1 MMHYLVKVK
10 NETPLIIN
18 YSSGNYYR
26 SLDYIPSSSIIG
38 ALKAKI
44 LADKKIWGGEN
55 REELK
60 MDLYVTDAYPSTAQE
75 KQLNPP
81 SLVTLY
87 KKNEIDD
94 YFIDGAKVIIET
106 YQGKKK
112 WGEEIIRLKKGPRHW
127 YMKNGNVYPIQI
139 ERISTNILKL
149 DDELKIA
156 YQETKN
162 NEKTGYLAHI
172 ESISPGNVF
181 AFEAIGSEDQLNFL
195 IDTLK
200 EGIFV
205 GSFKTKGYGFLKLL
219 NYSEING
226 DKKSKNSLY
235 ILDFYGNVSYKYFQE
250 IKSMLKRVIFESIGI
265 DKRKRLNYNEWITDY
280 TIRSGSVII
289 AESDRNLYELETE
302 SIIKSGGGKI
312 VINHPVHGL

>member
-10 NETPLIIN
+10 NETPLVIN

-38 ALKAKI
+38 ALKARR
-44 LADKKIWGGEN
+44 LAEKKIWGGEI
-55 REELK
+55 REEK
-60 MDLYVTDAYPSTAQE
+60 IDLYLTDAYPSTTQE

-87 KKNEIDD
+87 KKNETDD
-94 YFIDGAKVIIET
+94 YFVDGARVIIET

-112 WGEEIIRLKKGPRHW
+112 WGEEVIRLKKGPRNW
-127 YMKNGNVYPIQI
+127 FMKNGNAYPIQI

-172 ESISPGNVF
+172 ESISPGNIF
-181 AFEAIGSEDQLNFL
+181 AFEAIGEEEQLNFL
-195 IDTLK
+195 LDTLK

-205 GSFKTKGYGFLKLL
+205 GSFKTKGYGLLKLKD
-219 NYSEING
+219 YSEITE
-226 DKKSKNSLY
+226 KEKPKNSLY
-235 ILDFYGNVSYKYFQE
+235 ILDFYGNVSYSYFQE
-250 IKSMLKRVIFESIGI
+250 IKSMLKNVIFESIGI
-265 DKRKRLNYNEWITDY
+265 EKRKRLNYNEWVIDY
-280 TIRSGSVII
+280 TIRSGSVLI

-302 SIIKSGGGKI
+302 SIIKSDGGKI
-312 VINHPVHGL
+312 VINHPIHRL

>member
-10 NETPLIIN
+10 NETPLVIN

-26 SLDYIPSSSIIG
+26 SLDYIPSSTIIG
-38 ALKAKI
+38 ALKARK
-44 LADKKIWGGEN
+44 LTQDKIWGGEEKKEVKIN
-55 REELK
+55 LH
-60 MDLYVTDAYPSTAQE
+60 VTDAYPSISQE
-75 KQLNPP
+75 KYLNPS

-87 KKNEIDD
+87 KKNESDA
-94 YFIDGAKVIIET
+94 YFLDGVKTIIET

-127 YMKNGNVYPIQI
+127 YMKNGKAYSI
-139 ERISTNILKL
+139 ELKTISTNILKL

-172 ESISPGNVF
+172 EPISPGNIF
-181 AFEAIGSEDQLNFL
+181 MFEAIGDDELNFL
-195 IDTLK
+195 IETLK

-205 GSFKTKGYGFLKLL
+205 GSFKTKGYGLLKLL
-219 NYSEING
+219 DYTEINEE
-226 DKKSKNSLY
+226 KKPQSPLY
-235 ILDFYGNVSYKYFQE
+235 ILGFYGNVSYSYYQE
-250 IKSMLKRVIFESIGI
+250 EVLPKLKNVIFESIGI
-265 DKRKRLNYNEWITDY
+265 DKRKRLNYNEWTIDY
-280 TIRSGSVII
+280 TIRSGSII
-289 AESDRNLYELETE
+289 VTESDRNLYNLEEE
-302 SIIKSGGGKI
+302 SIIKSDGGKI